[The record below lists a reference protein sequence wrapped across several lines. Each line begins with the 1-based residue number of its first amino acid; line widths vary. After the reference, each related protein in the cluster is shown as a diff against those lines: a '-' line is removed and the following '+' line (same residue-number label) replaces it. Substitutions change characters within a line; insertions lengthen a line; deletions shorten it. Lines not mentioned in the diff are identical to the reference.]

1 MRRQGRAVVSPHV
14 RIVPVPG
21 KTKLN
26 SQPRLGFRTTGARM
40 ERLRVFSTVRARL
53 VALGV
58 GAITISFLLF
68 GAFAYAMFSHSLWNR
83 FDEGL
88 EATVDTLTTAF
99 ATGIRV
105 EKGDELE
112 AAHHLLNE
120 LRFPN
125 RRIGIHTLD
134 GKPFP
139 QVSTKPD
146 DPHHAHGPAIQLSES
161 EISSLAH
168 ANRLDIDVTSFVR
181 LTHET
186 LEGETRLAI
195 KGFESPS
202 SGTRYLIAAE
212 QPTAEIVTTLSLL
225 RNALLIAVPILLVFT
240 FAAGWF
246 LAERSLAPIAAMTQR
261 ARTIGEKNLDAR
273 LPIANERDEFG
284 ELALVFNELLDRL
297 ERAFGQLEGAFGQ
310 MRQFLADASHE
321 LRTPLAAVRGE
332 VQVALKR
339 PRSSEEYQESLVVIH
354 EEALHMSRIVEDL
367 FMLARADAGERP
379 LERRFFYLDELV
391 SECCRIARPLA
402 EEHGVS
408 LAIESTPDGIEIEG
422 DEGLMRRAVLN
433 LVDNAVKY
441 TEAGGAVRVAVSRD
455 GDLARLDV
463 TDTGIG
469 IAPEEL
475 GRIFERFY
483 RVDKARVRSVG
494 GAGLGLSIVR
504 WTVEEHG
511 GSVTVQTEPG
521 RGSTFT
527 ALLPIR
533 SLAVVQ

>member
-1 MRRQGRAVVSPHV
+1 M
-14 RIVPVPG
+14 
-21 KTKLN
+21 
-26 SQPRLGFRTTGARM
+26 TGP
-40 ERLRVFSTVRARL
+40 RVFGTVRARL
-53 VALGV
+53 VALSV

-68 GAFAYAMFSHSLWNR
+68 GVFAYAMFSYSLWNR
-83 FDEGL
+83 YDEGL

-105 EKGDELE
+105 EKGDDLE

-139 QVSTKPD
+139 RVSTKPD
-146 DPHHAHGPAIQLSES
+146 DPHHAHGPAIQLSEA
-161 EISSLAH
+161 EISALAR
-168 ANRLDIDVTSFVR
+168 ANRLDVDVESSVL
-181 LTHET
+181 LTHDT
-186 LEGETRLAI
+186 PEGETRLAI

-202 SGTRYLIAAE
+202 SRARYLIAAE
-212 QPTAEIVTTLSLL
+212 QPTAEVVTTLSLL

-240 FAAGWF
+240 LAAGSF

-261 ARTIGEKNLDAR
+261 ARTIGERNLDAR

-297 ERAFGQLEGAFGQ
+297 ERAFGQLEGAFAQ

-339 PRSSEEYQESLVVIH
+339 PRTSDEYRESLAVIH
-354 EEALHMSRIVEDL
+354 EETLHMSRIVEDL

-379 LERRFFYLDELV
+379 LDRRNFYLDETV
-391 SECCRIARPLA
+391 AECCRIARPLA
-402 EEHGVS
+402 EERGVS
-408 LAIESTPDGIEIEG
+408 LTVEPSLDGLEIEG
-422 DEGLMRRAVLN
+422 DEDLLRRVVLN

-441 TEAGGAVRVAVSRD
+441 TEAGGAVRVAVTRE
-455 GDLARLDV
+455 GDHARLDV
-463 TDTGIG
+463 SDTGIG

-475 GRIFERFY
+475 ERIFERFY
-483 RVDKARVRSVG
+483 RVDRARVRSVG

-511 GSVTVQTEPG
+511 GSVTVKTEPG

-527 ALLPIR
+527 VLLPIG
-533 SLAVVQ
+533 SVGSGK